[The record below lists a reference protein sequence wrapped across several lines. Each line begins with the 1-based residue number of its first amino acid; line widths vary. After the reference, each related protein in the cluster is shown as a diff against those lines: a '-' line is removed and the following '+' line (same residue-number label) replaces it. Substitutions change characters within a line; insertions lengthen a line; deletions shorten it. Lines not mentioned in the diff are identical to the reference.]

1 MQRKEFRELI
11 SVEDARILVR
21 EIKIQPASV
30 STSIEDSTNHII
42 AEDIISSVDV
52 PSFNRSVMD
61 GYAVRAKDTYQ
72 ASETNPCS
80 VKLIGIVAA
89 GCADKFFV
97 DDSEAV
103 DIATGAPIPDGADAV
118 VMVEHTKRQDNEIF
132 IDRPVH
138 IGENIM
144 RAGSDIM
151 RGERVLRK
159 GTRIGSR
166 EIGVLSAIGKR
177 EILSASVKV
186 GIISTGDELIRPG
199 EPLEPGKIYDTNSY
213 ALSAGVIECG
223 ATPIMY
229 GIIRDNEADM
239 EEAIDTATDE
249 CDIILTSGS
258 TSAGAG
264 DIMYKIIEEKGTTLA
279 HGINIKPGKPVVIGL
294 IDGVPTI
301 GLPGNPTSALTIF
314 NEFVAPLIRRTIGAS
329 TASKTTTTAV
339 LGTSIRS
346 QGRHQ
351 LLPVGLVRGKV
362 YPADKGSG
370 AITTLADADG
380 FIEIR
385 PEVEFMD
392 AGTHV
397 DVTLFGDVTRPDVL
411 FVGGSCPGID
421 VFEDLTGLNIRA
433 IGTGSSGGFSAIS
446 NGTADIAGVNM
457 PDASGEYNMP
467 IIERMGLSDVIL
479 IKGYRREQGLIVRH
493 DSGISKIEDIIG
505 QRLINRNR
513 GSGTRALLDI
523 KLGELAGEKGIS
535 LREMT
540 RSITGYDSGA
550 KTHRAV
556 CDAVKNGRTDVGFGL
571 RSAADEAGLK
581 FIKVAEEDY
590 DLLVPKHL
598 LEIEEIRALCGCL
611 VSEEFAERLP
621 AGISVYEGTG
631 DIVSLERLNTS

>member
-21 EIKIQPASV
+21 KVKIQPVSV
-30 STSIEDSTNHII
+30 SISIEDSPNHIL

-52 PSFNRSVMD
+52 PSFNKSVMD
-61 GYAVRAKDTYQ
+61 GYAVKAKDTYQ
-72 ASETNPCS
+72 ASEVNPCA
-80 VKLIGIVAA
+80 VKLIGTVPA

-97 DDSEAV
+97 NDGEAV

-118 VMVEHTKRQDNEIF
+118 VMVEQTKRQDNEIF

-177 EILSASVKV
+177 ELLTASVKI
-186 GIISTGDELIRPG
+186 GIISTGDELIQPG

-213 ALSAGVIECG
+213 ALHAGVIECG

-229 GIIRDNEADM
+229 GIVRDNEADM
-239 EEAIDTATDE
+239 EKAIDTAVGE

-294 IDGVPTI
+294 IDGVATI

-314 NEFVAPLIRRTIGAS
+314 NEFVAPLIRRAIGAS
-329 TASKTTTTAV
+329 TASKTTISAV

-351 LLPVGLVRGKV
+351 LLPVGLVRGKA

-392 AGTHV
+392 AGTSV
-397 DVTLFGDVTRPDVL
+397 DVTLFGDVVRPDIL
-411 FVGGSCPGID
+411 FVGGTCPAID
-421 VFEDLTGLNIRA
+421 VLEDLTGLNIRT

-446 NGTADIAGVNM
+446 NGTADIACVNM
-457 PDASGEYNMP
+457 PDASGEYNTP
-467 IIERMGLSDVIL
+467 IIERMGLSDVVL

-493 DSGISKIEDIIG
+493 DSDISKIEDVIG

-513 GSGTRALLDI
+513 GSGTRAVLDI
-523 KLGELAGEKGIS
+523 KLGELAEEKGIS

-540 RSITGYDSGA
+540 KSITGYDSGA

-556 CDAVKNGRTDVGFGL
+556 CDAVKNGRADVGFGL
-571 RSAADEAGLK
+571 RFAVDAAGLK
-581 FIKVAEEDY
+581 FIRVAEEEY
-590 DLLVPKHL
+590 DLLVPKQL
-598 LEIEEIRALCGCL
+598 LEIDEILALRECL

-621 AGISVYEGTG
+621 VGISVYERTG
-631 DIVSLERLNTS
+631 DIVSFT

>member
-1 MQRKEFRELI
+1 MQRKEFRKLI
-11 SVEDARILVR
+11 SVEDARNLVR
-21 EIKIQPASV
+21 EIKIRPASI
-30 STSIEDSTNHII
+30 STSIEDLTYHII

-52 PSFNRSVMD
+52 PSFNKSVMD

-72 ASETNPCS
+72 ANETDPCK
-80 VKLIGIVAA
+80 VKFIGTVAA
-89 GCADKFFV
+89 GCSDQFYV
-97 DDSEAV
+97 NDGEAV
-103 DIATGAPIPDGADAV
+103 DIATGAPIPDGADSV
-118 VMVEHTKRQDNEIF
+118 VMIEHTKRQDNEIF

-138 IGENIM
+138 VGENIM

-177 EILSASVKV
+177 KVLITGVKV
-186 GIISTGDELIRPG
+186 GIISTGDELIQPG
-199 EPLEPGKIYDTNSY
+199 QPLKPGKIYDTNSY
-213 ALSAGVIECG
+213 ALHAGVIECG

-229 GIIRDNEADM
+229 GIVRDNDRDM
-239 EEAIDTATDE
+239 EEAIDTAVKE
-249 CDIILTSGS
+249 CNIILTSGS

-264 DIMYKIIEEKGTTLA
+264 DIMYKIIEEKGTILA
-279 HGINIKPGKPVVIGL
+279 HGINIKPGKPVVVGL
-294 IDGVPTI
+294 INGVPAI

-314 NEFVAPLIRRTIGAS
+314 NEFVAPLIRRAIGVI
-329 TASKTTTTAV
+329 TASKTTMPAV

-370 AITTLADADG
+370 AITTLSDADG

-392 AGTHV
+392 AGTSV
-397 DVTLFGDVTRPDVL
+397 NVTLFGDAVRPDIL
-411 FVGGSCPGID
+411 FVGGTCPAID
-421 VFEDLTGLNIRA
+421 VLEDLTGLRIRT
-433 IGTGSSGGFSAIS
+433 IGTGSSSGLTAIA

-457 PDASGEYNMP
+457 PDASGEYNIP
-467 IIERMGLSDVIL
+467 IIKRMGLSDVVL
-479 IKGYRREQGLIVRH
+479 IKGYKREQGLIVRH
-493 DSGISKIEDIIG
+493 DSDISKIEDILAH
-505 QRLINRNR
+505 RLINRNR

-523 KLGELAGEKGIS
+523 KLGELAGEKNIS

-540 RSITGYDSGA
+540 ASILGYDSGA

-556 CDAVKNGRTDVGFGL
+556 CDAIKNGRADIGFGL
-571 RSAADEAGLK
+571 RCAAVEAGLK
-581 FIKVAEEDY
+581 FIKVVEENY
-590 DLLVPKHL
+590 DLLVPKHI
-598 LEIEEIRALCGCL
+598 LEIKEIRALRECL
-611 VSEEFAERLP
+611 VSEDFSERLP
-621 AGISVYEGTG
+621 AGIFAYESTG
-631 DIVSLERLNTS
+631 DIVSFT

>member
-1 MQRKEFRELI
+1 MQRKEFRELT
-11 SVEDARILVR
+11 SVEDARILVNG
-21 EIKIQPASV
+21 IGMQPK
-30 STSIEDSTNHII
+30 TISILIENSIDHII
-42 AEDIISSVDV
+42 AEDIVSRVDV
-52 PSFNRSVMD
+52 PSFNKSVMD
-61 GYAVRAKDTYQ
+61 GYAVRAEDTYQ
-72 ASETNPCS
+72 ASETNSCT
-80 VKLIGIVAA
+80 VKLIGSVPA
-89 GCADKFFV
+89 GCQDRFFV
-97 DDSEAV
+97 GDGEAV
-103 DIATGAPIPDGADAV
+103 DISTGAPIPQGADAV
-118 VMVEHTKRQDNEIF
+118 VMIEQTKQQGNDIS

-177 EILSASVKV
+177 EVLVGSVMV
-186 GIISTGDELIRPG
+186 GIISTGDELIQPG

-213 ALSAGVIECG
+213 ALNAGVIECG
-223 ATPIMY
+223 ATPVIY
-229 GIIRDNEADM
+229 GIIRDNDLDM
-239 EEAIDTATDE
+239 EEAIDTAAGE
-249 CDIILTSGS
+249 CDIVLTSGS

-264 DIMYKIIEEKGTTLA
+264 DIMYRVIGEKGITLA

-314 NEFVAPLIRRTIGAS
+314 NEFVAPLIRRAIGAS
-329 TASKTTTTAV
+329 TDPKTVITAV

-385 PEVEFMD
+385 PEIEYMD
-392 AGTHV
+392 AGTPV
-397 DVTLFGDVTRPDVL
+397 GVTLFGDVTRPDVL

-421 VFEDLTGLNIRA
+421 LLEDLTGLRIRV
-433 IGTGSSGGFSAIS
+433 IGAGSSGGFSAIS

-467 IIERMGLSDVIL
+467 IIKRMGLSGVVL
-479 IKGYRREQGLIVRH
+479 IKGYRREQGLITRH
-493 DSGISKIEDIIG
+493 DSEISKIWDILEH
-505 QRLINRNR
+505 RLINRNR

-540 RSITGYDSGA
+540 SSITGYDSGA

-556 CDAVKNGRTDVGFGL
+556 CDAIMNGRADVGFGL
-571 RSAADEAGLK
+571 RSAAGEAGLK
-581 FIKVAEEDY
+581 FIKVAEEEY

-598 LEIEEIRALCGCL
+598 LDIGEIRALRECL
-611 VSEEFAERLP
+611 VSEEFAGRLP
-621 AGISVYEGTG
+621 AGIFVYEDSGKR
-631 DIVSLERLNTS
+631 IEL

>member
-11 SVEDARILVR
+11 SVEDARNLVHG
-21 EIKIQPASV
+21 IKIHPVPAS
-30 STSIEDSTNHII
+30 TFIEHSPNNTI
-42 AEDIISSVDV
+42 AEDIFSSVDV
-52 PSFNRSVMD
+52 PSFNKSTMD
-61 GYAVRAKDTYQ
+61 GYAVKAKDTYQ
-72 ASETNPCS
+72 ASETDPCS
-80 VKLIGIVAA
+80 VKLIGSVPA

-97 DDSEAV
+97 NDGEAV

-118 VMVEHTKRQDNEIF
+118 VMVEQTKRQDNEIF

-166 EIGVLSAIGKR
+166 EIGVLAAIGKR
-177 EILSASVKV
+177 EVLTTSVKV

-199 EPLEPGKIYDTNSY
+199 KPLEFGKIYDTNSY
-213 ALSAGVIECG
+213 ALNAGVIECG

-229 GIIRDNEADM
+229 GIVRDNDQDM
-239 EEAIDTATDE
+239 EEAIDIAAKE

-294 IDGVPTI
+294 INGVPTI

-314 NEFVAPLIRRTIGAS
+314 NEFIAPLIRRAIGAN
-329 TASKTTTTAV
+329 TASKTTTSAI

-385 PEVEFMD
+385 PEIEFMD
-392 AGTHV
+392 AGTSV
-397 DVTLFGDVTRPDVL
+397 DVTLFGDVVRPDIL
-411 FVGGSCPGID
+411 FVGGTDPAID
-421 VFEDLTGLNIRA
+421 VFEDLTGLNIRM
-433 IGTGSSGGFSAIS
+433 IGTGSSGGLSAIS

-457 PDASGEYNMP
+457 PDPSGEYNTP
-467 IIERMGLSDVIL
+467 IIERMGLSDVVL
-479 IKGYRREQGLIVRH
+479 IKGYKREQGLIIRH
-493 DSGISKIEDIIG
+493 DSDISKIENIPG

-523 KLGELAGEKGIS
+523 KLEELAGEKGIS
-535 LREMT
+535 LREIT
-540 RSITGYDSGA
+540 KAITGYDSGA

-556 CDAVKNGRTDVGFGL
+556 CDAVKNGRADVGFGL

-590 DLLVPKHL
+590 DLLVPKQL
-598 LEIEEIRALCGCL
+598 LDIEEIRVLRGTL
-611 VSEEFAERLP
+611 VSDEFAEQLP
-621 AGISVYEGTG
+621 VGISVYERTG
-631 DIVSLERLNTS
+631 DIVSFT

>member
-11 SVEDARILVR
+11 SVEDARNLVHG
-21 EIKIQPASV
+21 IKIHPVPAS
-30 STSIEDSTNHII
+30 TFIEHSPNNTI
-42 AEDIISSVDV
+42 AEDIFSSVDV
-52 PSFNRSVMD
+52 PSFNKSTMD
-61 GYAVRAKDTYQ
+61 GYAVKAKDTYQ
-72 ASETNPCS
+72 ASETDPCS
-80 VKLIGIVAA
+80 VKLIGSVPA

-97 DDSEAV
+97 NDGEAV

-118 VMVEHTKRQDNEIF
+118 VMVEQTKRQDNEIF

-177 EILSASVKV
+177 EVLTTSVKV

-199 EPLEPGKIYDTNSY
+199 KPLEFGKIYDTNSY
-213 ALSAGVIECG
+213 ALNAGVIECG

-229 GIIRDNEADM
+229 GIVRDNDQDM
-239 EEAIDTATDE
+239 EEAIDIAAKE

-294 IDGVPTI
+294 INGVPTI

-314 NEFVAPLIRRTIGAS
+314 NEFIAPLIRRAIGAS
-329 TASKTTTTAV
+329 TASKTTTSAI

-385 PEVEFMD
+385 PEIEFMD
-392 AGTHV
+392 AGTSV
-397 DVTLFGDVTRPDVL
+397 DVTLFGDVVRPDIL
-411 FVGGSCPGID
+411 FVGGTDPAID
-421 VFEDLTGLNIRA
+421 VFEDLTGLNIRM
-433 IGTGSSGGFSAIS
+433 IGTGSSGGLSAIS

-457 PDASGEYNMP
+457 PDPSGEYNTP
-467 IIERMGLSDVIL
+467 IIERMGLSDVVL
-479 IKGYRREQGLIVRH
+479 IKGYRREQGLIIRH
-493 DSGISKIEDIIG
+493 DSDISKIENIPG

-523 KLGELAGEKGIS
+523 KLEELAGEKGIS

-540 RSITGYDSGA
+540 GSITGYDSGA

-556 CDAVKNGRTDVGFGL
+556 CDAVKNGRADVGFGL

-581 FIKVAEEDY
+581 FINIAEEDY
-590 DLLVPKHL
+590 DLLVPKQL
-598 LEIEEIRALCGCL
+598 LDIEEIRVLRGTL
-611 VSEEFAERLP
+611 VSDEFAEQLP
-621 AGISVYEGTG
+621 VGISVYERTG
-631 DIVSLERLNTS
+631 DIVSFT

>member
-11 SVEDARILVR
+11 SVEDAHILVR
-21 EIKIQPASV
+21 EIKIQPSAKSIF
-30 STSIEDSTNHII
+30 IEDSPNHTI

-72 ASETNPCS
+72 ASEIDPCS
-80 VKLIGIVAA
+80 VKLIGTVAA
-89 GCADKFFV
+89 GCADKFIV
-97 DDSEAV
+97 DDGEAV

-118 VMVEHTKRQDNEIF
+118 VMIEQTKRQDNDIF

-144 RAGSDIM
+144 RSGSDIM
-151 RGERVLRK
+151 QGERVLRK

-177 EILSASVKV
+177 KVLIRSVKV
-186 GIISTGDELIRPG
+186 GIISTGDELIQPG
-199 EPLEPGKIYDTNSY
+199 ESLEPGKIYDTNSY
-213 ALSAGVIECG
+213 ALHAGVIECD
-223 ATPIMY
+223 AIPIMY
-229 GIIRDNEADM
+229 GIVRDNEPDM
-239 EEAIDTATDE
+239 EKAIDTAVKE

-294 IDGVPTI
+294 INGVPTI

-314 NEFVAPLIRRTIGAS
+314 NEFVAPLIRRAIGAS
-329 TASKTTTTAV
+329 TTSKTTISAV

-346 QGRHQ
+346 KGRHQ

-392 AGTHV
+392 AGTPV
-397 DVTLFGDVTRPDVL
+397 DVTMFGDVTRPDVL

-433 IGTGSSGGFSAIS
+433 IGIGSSGGFSAIS

-457 PDASGEYNMP
+457 PDASGEYNTP
-467 IIERMGLSDVIL
+467 IIKSMGLSDVIL
-479 IKGYRREQGLIVRH
+479 IKGYKREQGLIVRH
-493 DSGISKIEDIIG
+493 GSDISKIGDIIG

-540 RSITGYDSGA
+540 KSITGYDSGA

-556 CDAVKNGRTDVGFGL
+556 CEAVKNGRADIGFGL
-571 RSAADEAGLK
+571 RFAADEAGLK

-590 DLLVPKHL
+590 DLLVSKHL
-598 LEIEEIRALCGCL
+598 LEIGEIQALRECL
-611 VSEEFAERLP
+611 VSEKFAEQLP
-621 AGISVYEGTG
+621 AGIFVYDGTG
-631 DIVSLERLNTS
+631 NIVSFT

>member
-11 SVEDARILVR
+11 SVEDARNLVHG
-21 EIKIQPASV
+21 IKIHPVPAS
-30 STSIEDSTNHII
+30 TFIEHSPNNTI
-42 AEDIISSVDV
+42 AEDIFSSVDV
-52 PSFNRSVMD
+52 PSFNKSTMD
-61 GYAVRAKDTYQ
+61 GYAVKAKDTYQ
-72 ASETNPCS
+72 ASETDPCS
-80 VKLIGIVAA
+80 VKLIGSVPA

-97 DDSEAV
+97 NDGEAV

-118 VMVEHTKRQDNEIF
+118 VMVEQTKRQDNEIF

-177 EILSASVKV
+177 EVLTTSVKV

-199 EPLEPGKIYDTNSY
+199 KPLEFGKIYDTNSY
-213 ALSAGVIECG
+213 ALNAGVIECG

-229 GIIRDNEADM
+229 GIVRDNDQDM
-239 EEAIDTATDE
+239 EEAIDIAAKE

-294 IDGVPTI
+294 INGVPTI

-314 NEFVAPLIRRTIGAS
+314 NEFIAPLIRRAIGAN
-329 TASKTTTTAV
+329 TASKTTTSAI

-351 LLPVGLVRGKV
+351 LLPVGLVRGKA

-385 PEVEFMD
+385 PEIEFMD
-392 AGTHV
+392 AGTSV
-397 DVTLFGDVTRPDVL
+397 DVTLFGDVIRPDIL
-411 FVGGSCPGID
+411 FVGGTDPAID
-421 VFEDLTGLNIRA
+421 VFEDLTGLNIRT
-433 IGTGSSGGFSAIS
+433 IGTGSSGGLSAIS

-457 PDASGEYNMP
+457 PDPSGEYNTP
-467 IIERMGLSDVIL
+467 IIERMGLSDVVL
-479 IKGYRREQGLIVRH
+479 IKGYKREQGLIIRH
-493 DSGISKIEDIIG
+493 DSDISKIENIPG

-523 KLGELAGEKGIS
+523 KLEELAGEKGIS
-535 LREMT
+535 LREIT
-540 RSITGYDSGA
+540 KAITGYDSGA

-556 CDAVKNGRTDVGFGL
+556 CDAVKNGRADVGFGL

-590 DLLVPKHL
+590 DLLVPKQL
-598 LEIEEIRALCGCL
+598 LDIEEIRVLRETL
-611 VSEEFAERLP
+611 VSDEFAGELP
-621 AGISVYEGTG
+621 VGISVYERTG
-631 DIVSLERLNTS
+631 DIVSFT

>member
-1 MQRKEFRELI
+1 MPRKEFRELI
-11 SVEDARILVR
+11 SVEDAHILVR
-21 EIKIQPASV
+21 GIDIQPKTE
-30 STSIEDSTNHII
+30 STFIERSTNHTI
-42 AEDIISSVDV
+42 AEDVISPVNV

-61 GYAVRAKDTYQ
+61 GYAVHAKDTYQ
-72 ASETNPCS
+72 ANETKPCA
-80 VKLIGIVAA
+80 VKLIGSVPA
-89 GCADKFFV
+89 GCTDKFFV
-97 DDSEAV
+97 DDGEAV

-118 VMVEHTKRQDNEIF
+118 VMIEHTKRQGNDIF

-151 RGERVLRK
+151 QGERVLRK

-166 EIGVLSAIGKR
+166 EIGVFSAIGIK
-177 EILSASVKV
+177 EVLTKSVKV
-186 GIISTGDELIRPG
+186 GIISTGDELIQPG
-199 EPLEPGKIYDTNSY
+199 EPLGFGKIYDTNSY
-213 ALSAGVIECG
+213 ALHAGVIECS

-229 GIIRDNEADM
+229 GIVRDNEPDM
-239 EEAIDTATDE
+239 EKAIDTAVEE

-279 HGINIKPGKPVVIGL
+279 HGINIKPGKPVVIGM
-294 IDGVPTI
+294 INGVPTI

-314 NEFVAPLIRRTIGAS
+314 NEFVAPLVRRAIGAN
-329 TASKTTTTAV
+329 TTSKTTISAV

-380 FIEIR
+380 FIKIR

-392 AGTHV
+392 AGTSV
-397 DVTLFGDVTRPDVL
+397 NVTLFGDVTRPDIL

-421 VFEDLTGLNIRA
+421 LLEDLTGLNIRSINA
-433 IGTGSSGGFSAIS
+433 GSSGGFSAIS
-446 NGTADIAGVNM
+446 NDTADIAGINM
-457 PDASGEYNMP
+457 PDASSKYNTP

-479 IKGYRREQGLIVRH
+479 IKGYRREQGLIIRH
-493 DSGISKIEDIIG
+493 DSDISNIGDIIG
-505 QRLINRNR
+505 RHLINRNR

-523 KLGELAGEKGIS
+523 KLGELAEEKGIP

-540 RSITGYDSGA
+540 GSITGYDSGA

-556 CDAVKNGRTDVGFGL
+556 CDAVKNGRADVGFGL

-581 FIKVAEEDY
+581 FIKVAKEEY
-590 DLLVPKHL
+590 DLLVPKQL
-598 LEIEEIRALCGCL
+598 LEIEEIQALRECL
-611 VSEEFAERLP
+611 VSDKFAEQLP
-621 AGISVYEGTG
+621 PGISVYERTG
-631 DIVSLERLNTS
+631 DVIEFT

>member
-11 SVEDARILVR
+11 SVEDARNLVHG
-21 EIKIQPASV
+21 IKIHPVPAS
-30 STSIEDSTNHII
+30 TFIEHSPNNTI
-42 AEDIISSVDV
+42 AEDIFSSVDV
-52 PSFNRSVMD
+52 PSFNKSTMD
-61 GYAVRAKDTYQ
+61 GYAVKAKDTYQ
-72 ASETNPCS
+72 ASETDPCS
-80 VKLIGIVAA
+80 VKLIGSVPA

-97 DDSEAV
+97 NDGEAV

-118 VMVEHTKRQDNEIF
+118 VMVEQTKRQDNEIF

-177 EILSASVKV
+177 EVLTTSVKV

-199 EPLEPGKIYDTNSY
+199 KPLEFGKIYDTNSY
-213 ALSAGVIECG
+213 ALNAGVIECG

-229 GIIRDNEADM
+229 GIVRDNDQDM
-239 EEAIDTATDE
+239 EEAIDIAAKE

-294 IDGVPTI
+294 INGVPTI

-314 NEFVAPLIRRTIGAS
+314 NEFIAPLIRRAIGAN
-329 TASKTTTTAV
+329 TASKTTTSAI

-385 PEVEFMD
+385 PEIEFMD
-392 AGTHV
+392 AGTSV
-397 DVTLFGDVTRPDVL
+397 DVTLFGDVIRPDIL
-411 FVGGSCPGID
+411 FVGGTDPAID
-421 VFEDLTGLNIRA
+421 VFEDLTGLNIRM
-433 IGTGSSGGFSAIS
+433 ISTGSSGGLSAIS

-457 PDASGEYNMP
+457 PDPSGEYNTP
-467 IIERMGLSDVIL
+467 IIERMGLSDVVL
-479 IKGYRREQGLIVRH
+479 IKGYKREQGLIIRH
-493 DSGISKIEDIIG
+493 DSDISKIENIPG

-523 KLGELAGEKGIS
+523 KLEELAGEKGIS
-535 LREMT
+535 LREIT
-540 RSITGYDSGA
+540 KAITGYDSGA

-556 CDAVKNGRTDVGFGL
+556 CDAVKNGRADVGFGL

-590 DLLVPKHL
+590 DLLVPKQL
-598 LEIEEIRALCGCL
+598 LDIEEIRVLRGTL
-611 VSEEFAERLP
+611 VSDEFAEQLP
-621 AGISVYEGTG
+621 VGISVYERTG
-631 DIVSLERLNTS
+631 DIVSFT

>member
-21 EIKIQPASV
+21 DIKIHPVPAS
-30 STSIEDSTNHII
+30 TFIEHSPNNTI
-42 AEDIISSVDV
+42 AEDIFSSVDV
-52 PSFNRSVMD
+52 PSFNKSTMD
-61 GYAVRAKDTYQ
+61 GYAVKAKDTYQ
-72 ASETNPCS
+72 ASETDPCS
-80 VKLIGIVAA
+80 VKLIGSVPA

-97 DDSEAV
+97 NDGEAV

-118 VMVEHTKRQDNEIF
+118 VMVEQTKRQDNEIF

-177 EILSASVKV
+177 EVLTTSVKV

-199 EPLEPGKIYDTNSY
+199 KPLEFGKIYDTNSY
-213 ALSAGVIECG
+213 ALNAGVIECG

-229 GIIRDNEADM
+229 GIVRDNDQDM
-239 EEAIDTATDE
+239 EEAIDIAAKE

-294 IDGVPTI
+294 INGVPTI

-314 NEFVAPLIRRTIGAS
+314 NEFIAPLIRRAIGAN
-329 TASKTTTTAV
+329 TASKTTTSAI

-385 PEVEFMD
+385 PEIEFMD
-392 AGTHV
+392 AGTSV
-397 DVTLFGDVTRPDVL
+397 DVTLFGDVIRPDIL
-411 FVGGSCPGID
+411 FVGGTDPAID
-421 VFEDLTGLNIRA
+421 VFEDLTGLNIRM
-433 IGTGSSGGFSAIS
+433 IGTGSSGGLSAIS

-457 PDASGEYNMP
+457 PDPSGEYNTP
-467 IIERMGLSDVIL
+467 IIERMGLSDVVL
-479 IKGYRREQGLIVRH
+479 IKGYRREQGLIIRH
-493 DSGISKIEDIIG
+493 DSDISKIENIPG

-523 KLGELAGEKGIS
+523 KLEELAGEKGIS

-540 RSITGYDSGA
+540 GSITGYDSGA

-556 CDAVKNGRTDVGFGL
+556 CDAVKNGRADVGFGL
-571 RSAADEAGLK
+571 RSAAEEAGLK

-590 DLLVPKHL
+590 DLLVPKQL
-598 LEIEEIRALCGCL
+598 LDIEEIRVLRETL
-611 VSEEFAERLP
+611 VSDEFAGELP
-621 AGISVYEGTG
+621 VGISVYERTG
-631 DIVSLERLNTS
+631 DIVSFT